1 MTIDQLAKVTQ
12 NAYSFSAYGEA
23 EWLKTAKMLRAR
35 GFTLEEVEAVL
46 RSKLTRWCRDA
57 FSKNDEG
64 KSSYLELYLDKYN
77 YTQDKVRKELL

>member
-12 NAYSFSAYGEA
+12 TAYSFSAYGEA

-46 RSKLTRWCRDA
+46 RSKLTRWCRDM

-64 KSSYLELYLDKYN
+64 KAIYLEQYLDHYK
-77 YTQDKVRKELL
+77 YTQDRIRKELL